1 MDKSEEELRKELEE
15 TQNQLEREK
24 FGREAD
30 FWKSEMDKRI
40 IKDNA
45 SANFG
50 FLVLFGGIAV
60 VFLALLL

>member
-1 MDKSEEELRKELEE
+1 MDKSEDELLKALQE
-15 TQNQLEREK
+15 TQDQLEREK
-24 FGREAD
+24 LGREAD

-45 SANFG
+45 SANLG
-50 FLVLFGGIAV
+50 FLVLFGGIAL